1 MTVTKDRA
9 HVAIVGGG
17 FSGAMIVLHLL
28 KDASVPLKIT
38 VFEPRQTAG
47 LGMAYST
54 PSDGHLLNVPASH
67 MSALVEDAGHFQRY
81 ATTRNAETKDNTFVP
96 RKIFGEYVST
106 MLKDAIKEAPEHTE
120 VSHHHDTIA
129 DVRRSGE
136 RFDLELTGGEHIEAD
151 YVVLALGNML
161 GKRPRWAQE
170 LGAAAE
176 NYLHDPW
183 QSGVIES
190 IKADED
196 LLLIG
201 MGLTAVDKLVELH
214 LQDHNGTIH
223 ANSRHGLWPC
233 PHVARLVGRH
243 VDCEVPNGSLAK
255 AFRSLRDQVRAHE
268 KATGDQDGWRLVFD
282 GLRAQTQD
290 WWRSLT
296 KKDHS
301 RFLRH
306 LKSYYAIHRHR
317 MAPEIGAI
325 VDSMIKS
332 GQVKSNAARVTKVTS
347 DGGKFHV
354 TLTPRHGANKPQT
367 IVVDHIINCMGPL
380 AGIDAIENPLLRTLV
395 ASGSVGRNEQYC
407 RARTLRCRTSSRRSA
422 AGKRSC
428 AGATR
433 ASNIDFPK
441 VTGVYR
447 GQSCSNLI
455 AIV

>member
-233 PHVARLVGRH
+233 PHVARLVG
-243 VDCEVPNGSLAK
+243 
-255 AFRSLRDQVRAHE
+255 LRDQVRAHE

-395 ASGSVGRNEQYC
+395 ASGSVGRNELGSGIAVTHEGEVLSPDSIVVPGLY
-407 RARTLRCRTSSRRSA
+407 AVGPLLA
-422 AGKRSC
+422 AVLLESV
-428 AGATR
+428 AV
-433 ASNIDFPK
+433 PEL
-441 VTGVYR
+441 R
-447 GQSCSNLI
+447 GQATLI
-455 AIV
+455 SRKLLECIEAKAVAI